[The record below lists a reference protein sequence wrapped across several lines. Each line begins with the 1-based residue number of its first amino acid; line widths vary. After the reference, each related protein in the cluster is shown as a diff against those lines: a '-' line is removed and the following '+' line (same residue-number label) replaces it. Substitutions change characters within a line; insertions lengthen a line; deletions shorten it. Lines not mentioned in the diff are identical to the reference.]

1 MLNISLFREYLYFIS
16 CALVSFANSGGP
28 KWSWVGGEK
37 FNDSDFVYFA
47 ASFWWRHCVL
57 LGGLNAMRHFYWFC
71 WLSWSCKRVC
81 LGPKSVNGVPRQLIQ
96 IFYGG
101 INSTLSV
108 MMETEVV
115 LVKVSSAFLAYQK
128 SEIKSVYNINYNEKD
143 LKINFSLRGSEY
155 GLKKQHF

>member
-1 MLNISLFREYLYFIS
+1 
-16 CALVSFANSGGP
+16 
-28 KWSWVGGEK
+28 
-37 FNDSDFVYFA
+37 
-47 ASFWWRHCVL
+47 
-57 LGGLNAMRHFYWFC
+57 
-71 WLSWSCKRVC
+71 
-81 LGPKSVNGVPRQLIQ
+81 VNGVPRQLIQ